1 MHRPAALARTG
12 ARSPQSMRQS
22 HHPRVHEP
30 SRSAR
35 VLGQAHTAVAD
46 SASTVPDEWQQRS
59 DLVREYLAVPTQVI
73 LFSDLLAVCSHTPA
87 DGRLSVLHRI
97 SLLGA
102 EVLVALS
109 PPRTAPP
116 ALCCQPLCGRTVY
129 PHGLVLS
136 CAAVP
141 DRPIS
146 ATAL

>member
-1 MHRPAALARTG
+1 MNAPTRRTCAHS

-22 HHPRVHEP
+22 HHTRVHEP
-30 SRSAR
+30 SRSTC

-46 SASTVPDEWQQRS
+46 SASTVPDEQQQRS

-116 ALCCQPLCGRTVY
+116 ALCCETLCGRTVY
-129 PHGLVLS
+129 PHLVLS
-136 CAAVP
+136 CPAVP
-141 DRPIS
+141 DRSIS